1 MIDTKPE
8 FLRTDLLV
16 IGGGAAG
23 CMAAVEARAVDP
35 SRDVLILEKADI
47 VRSGCVAAGLNAV
60 NAYLRAD
67 QSPESYLES
76 TRRDSHGLVREDL
89 VLSFAQGLH
98 EATHLVESWGMQI
111 HRDADGK
118 PISKGPRSIQI
129 RGESLKLVLAE
140 RVYASGAR
148 VRNRVAVTNLIVRDG
163 RVAGAF
169 GVDVRTGKLAV
180 VSAGAVICATG
191 GAAGLYPPRSDGPMM
206 SRLWYSPYNVGSGYA
221 VGLRAGAELTTLE
234 MRFIP
239 TRVRHVQAPT
249 GTLVQAFGAKQ
260 VNALGEEF
268 AKARAGFGDG
278 RKPTLPQQLAAMMD
292 ELRAGRG
299 PIYLDLSHLRRE
311 KVDEAARAYL
321 DMAPSLLLYLGTL
334 AGREGPLRIEMG
346 TSGPYLLGGH
356 TAAGYWVDVDRR
368 TSMPGLYAAGDVAG
382 GAPKKYV
389 SGAWVEARIAART
402 ALTEC
407 ARVEDPETSAWKD
420 EMRRVLAPLRR
431 GLLGRQGLGHEDVL
445 RRLQRIMDEYA
456 GGPSTFFDL
465 HPKRLEVARDELRSL
480 GSHLDHLQASNPHQL
495 MLVHE
500 VIDRIDVAR
509 ALVEHLLA
517 RDERRWP
524 GYQHRVDVA
533 EPQADAPLYFLVS
546 RRDAETGEVRVE
558 RRPHQG
564 ASELRFAHAGG

>member
-8 FLRTDLLV
+8 FLRTDLLI

-23 CMAAVEARAVDP
+23 CMAAVEARAVDS
-35 SRDVLILEKADI
+35 SRDVLVLEKADI

-60 NAYLRAD
+60 NAYLRPD

-89 VLSFAQGLH
+89 VLSFAQGVT
-98 EATHLVESWGMQI
+98 EATHLVESWGMEI

-118 PISKGPRSIQI
+118 PISKGPRSVQI
-129 RGESLKLVLAE
+129 RGESLKLILAE
-140 RVYASGAR
+140 RVFASGAR

-163 RVAGAF
+163 RACGAY
-169 GVDVRTGKLAV
+169 GIDVRSGKLIV

-191 GAAGLYPPRSDGPMM
+191 GAAGLYPPRSDGSMM

-221 VGLRAGAELTTLE
+221 IGLRAGAELTTLE

-268 AKARAGFGDG
+268 AKARAGYGG
-278 RKPTLPQQLAAMMD
+278 KRPTLPQQLAAMID
-292 ELRAGRG
+292 EYRAGRG
-299 PIYLDLSHLRRE
+299 PIYLDLSHLHKE
-311 KVDEAARAYL
+311 KLDEAARAYL
-321 DMAPSLLLYLGTL
+321 DMSPSLLLYLSTL
-334 AGREGPLRIEMG
+334 AGKEGPLRIEMG

-356 TAAGYWVDVDRR
+356 TAAGYWVDIDRR
-368 TSMPGLYAAGDVAG
+368 TSLPGLYAAGDVAG

-402 ALTEC
+402 ALAEC
-407 ARVEDPETSAWKD
+407 ARPQDPDTGAWR
-420 EMRRVLAPLRR
+420 EELRRVMAPLRR
-431 GLLGRQGLGHEDVL
+431 GLLGREGLGYEDVL

-465 HPKRLEVARDELRSL
+465 HPARLEIAREELRAL
-480 GSHLDHLQASNPHQL
+480 AGHLDRLQAANPHQL
-495 MLVHE
+495 MLAHE

-524 GYQHRVDVA
+524 GYQHRVDVPEPDA
-533 EPQADAPLYFLVS
+533 EAPLYFVVS
-546 RRDAETGEVRVE
+546 KRDAASGEVRTE

-564 ASELRFAHAGG
+564 GTELRFAHAGG

>member
-8 FLRTDLLV
+8 FLRTDLLI

-23 CMAAVEARAVDP
+23 CMAAIEAKAVD
-35 SRDVLILEKADI
+35 SSKDVLVLEKADI
-47 VRSGCVAAGLNAV
+47 VRSGCLAAGLNAV
-60 NAYLRAD
+60 NAYLKD
-67 QSPESYLES
+67 GDTPESYLKS

-89 VLSFAQGLH
+89 VLSVAEGVN
-98 EATHLVESWGMQI
+98 EATHLVESWGMQVA
-111 HRDADGK
+111 RDTDGK
-118 PISKGPRSIQI
+118 PISKGPRSVQI
-129 RGESLKLVLAE
+129 RGEALKLVLAE
-140 RVYASGAR
+140 RVFASGAS

-163 RVAGAF
+163 RAAGAF
-169 GVDVRTGKLAV
+169 GVDVRSGKFVV

-221 VGLRAGAELTTLE
+221 VGLRAGAALTTLE

-249 GTLVQAFGAKQ
+249 GTLVQAFGARQ
-260 VNALGEEF
+260 VNALGEDY
-268 AKARAGFGDG
+268 AVVRHGFGAD
-278 RKPTLPQQLAAMMD
+278 RKPTLGQRLVAMLD
-292 ELRAGRG
+292 EYRAGRG
-299 PIYLDLSHLRRE
+299 PVYLDLSHLRPE

-321 DMAPSLLLYLGTL
+321 DMAPSLLLYLATL
-334 AGREGPLRIEMG
+334 AGKEGGLRIEMG

-368 TSMPGLYAAGDVAG
+368 TTLPGLYAAGDVAG

-402 ALTEC
+402 ALAEC
-407 ARVEDPETSAWKD
+407 APVEDADPVAVRE
-420 EMRRVLAPLRR
+420 ELRRVLAPLRR
-431 GLLGRQGLGHEDVL
+431 GLLGRHGLGYEDVL

-456 GGPSTFFDL
+456 GGPATLFDL
-465 HPKRLEVARDELRSL
+465 HAARLEIAREELRSL
-480 GSHLDHLQASNPHQL
+480 TGHLDQLQAGNPHQL
-495 MLVHE
+495 MLAHE

-509 ALVEHLLA
+509 ALVEHLLG

-524 GYQHRVDVA
+524 GYQQRVDLP
-533 EPQADAPLYFLVS
+533 EPAADAPLYFLTS
-546 RRDAETGEVRVE
+546 RLDAAGTLHVDRE
-558 RRPHQG
+558 PHHG
-564 ASELRFAHAGG
+564 AEPVRFAHAGR